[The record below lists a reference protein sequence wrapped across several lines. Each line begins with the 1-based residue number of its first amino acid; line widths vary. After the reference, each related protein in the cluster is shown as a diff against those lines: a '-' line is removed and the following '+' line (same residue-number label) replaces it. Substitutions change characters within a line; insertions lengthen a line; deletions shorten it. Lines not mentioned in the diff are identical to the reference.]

1 MGYLLYY
8 HATKKNNDKKMTDIL
23 YDALEN
29 ETFKLSDSILNKI
42 IGSRLKSRRQLMG
55 LNQVELGKRL
65 NISGQQIHKYE
76 AGVDQLSAAKIFE
89 LSEILQIPVTYFFDD
104 LDAFELGESE
114 NENLTRDLEEI
125 RLQKYVNIYKDF
137 SDPKLQKLLFEVTR
151 LFATQLKLLAQNNCK
166 ISPSLKHKPKK

>member
-1 MGYLLYY
+1 MI
-8 HATKKNNDKKMTDIL
+8 KKMTDIF
-23 YDALEN
+23 YDAYDN

-42 IGSRLKSRRQLMG
+42 IGSRLKNRRQLMG

-65 NISGQQIHKYE
+65 HISGQQIHKYE
-76 AGVDQLSAAKIFE
+76 AGIDQLSAAKIFE

-114 NENLTRDLEEI
+114 NEDLTRDLEEL

-151 LFATQLKLLAQNNCK
+151 LFASQLKLLSQNGSKAIPPLKN
-166 ISPSLKHKPKK
+166 KHKK